1 MSKISKSDYVVGA
14 AANYET
20 GIGYYTK
27 HGDVSDLLQC
37 GAFTANTTP
46 DIAAI
51 GSIIRRV
58 EGKIDDKL
66 KVSFRPE
73 IIEKEI
79 HDFDMS
85 RMGAYP
91 VQAWKDYVGFIQ
103 LNSEKIS
110 KILRLEVYQ
119 GSSYVDMA
127 SASCIYT
134 PQTAIQPPLGDGSA
148 GYKIKLQV
156 GDTNVWMLEDN
167 SHTGFFDQFGQKTT
181 VLEICAAI
189 NEVFPSKTAP
199 FTGATVAKSIPI
211 TTGGRKISDFFYACP
226 NEAGTGVYIS
236 SKLPSDAGTICKLTE
251 YIGGVAQTPINF
263 TDNESGGR
271 TEEFWTLSDEG
282 KLFFRTEYPHN
293 HKHSVRITYVRGSSK
308 VPAAIHE
315 ATTKLV
321 AAEVLVTDDNTI
333 LIAETGSNIDLAK
346 KHEILT
352 TEANAILEGKRNLVH
367 LID

>member
-1 MSKISKSDYVVGA
+1 MSKISKSDYTTGA
-14 AANYET
+14 VTDYGN

-27 HGDVSDLLQC
+27 HQDVSELLQI
-37 GAFTANTTP
+37 GSFNDNTTP
-46 DIAAI
+46 THGAI
-51 GSIIRRV
+51 GRIIKRV

-85 RMGAYP
+85 RMAAYP
-91 VQAWKDYVGFIQ
+91 VQPWKDYVGFIQ

-110 KILRLEVYQ
+110 KILRLEVWQ
-119 GSSYVDMA
+119 GDKYVDMA

-134 PQTAIQPPLGDGSA
+134 PQSTIQSS
-148 GYKIKLQV
+148 GYSIKLQV
-156 GDTNVWMLEDN
+156 GDTNVWVLTDN
-167 SHTGFFDQFGQKTT
+167 VHTGFFDQFGQKTT

-199 FTGATVAKSIPI
+199 FTGATVAKSVPI
-211 TTGGRKISDFFYACP
+211 TTGTRNISDFFYACP
-226 NEAGTGVYIS
+226 TEDGTGVYIS

-251 YIGGVAQTPINF
+251 TVGGVAQTPINF

-271 TEEFWTLSDEG
+271 TEEFWTLTDEG

-293 HKHSVRITYVRGSSK
+293 QKHSVRITYIRGSSK

-315 ATTKLV
+315 AATKLV

-352 TEANAILEGKRNLVH
+352 NEANAILEGKRNLVH